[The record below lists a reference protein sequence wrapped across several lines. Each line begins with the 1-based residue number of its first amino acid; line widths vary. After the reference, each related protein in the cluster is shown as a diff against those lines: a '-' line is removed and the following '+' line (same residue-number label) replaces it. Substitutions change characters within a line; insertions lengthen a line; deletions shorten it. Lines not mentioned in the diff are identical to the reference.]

1 MYFFE
6 LLKGIFFFGGYL
18 SGNGKSFKR
27 KLTLEEEQEY
37 ISKCIAGDM
46 QARDLLIEHNM
57 RLVAHI
63 AKKYVNSGVDKE
75 DLISIGTV
83 GLIKGVHT
91 FQPEKSKQLAMYV
104 AKCIENEIRMYLR
117 ADKKNQSMLSLEDP
131 IGEDREG
138 NRILLED
145 VLNSGVDEV
154 GSMAEQHIQL
164 EQLSSILSKVLTSR
178 EKMVIY
184 KRFGLNGE
192 KPLPQRELAKELGIS
207 RSYVSRIESKALLKL
222 RQELNK
228 IGLSKR

>member
-1 MYFFE
+1 
-6 LLKGIFFFGGYL
+6 
-18 SGNGKSFKR
+18 
-27 KLTLEEEQEY
+27 
-37 ISKCIAGDM
+37 M

>member
-1 MYFFE
+1 
-6 LLKGIFFFGGYL
+6 
-18 SGNGKSFKR
+18 
-27 KLTLEEEQEY
+27 
-37 ISKCIAGDM
+37 
-46 QARDLLIEHNM
+46 
-57 RLVAHI
+57 
-63 AKKYVNSGVDKE
+63 
-75 DLISIGTV
+75 
-83 GLIKGVHT
+83 
-91 FQPEKSKQLAMYV
+91 
-104 AKCIENEIRMYLR
+104 MYLR

-145 VLNSGVDEV
+145 VLNSGEDEV

-228 IGLSKR
+228 IGLLKR